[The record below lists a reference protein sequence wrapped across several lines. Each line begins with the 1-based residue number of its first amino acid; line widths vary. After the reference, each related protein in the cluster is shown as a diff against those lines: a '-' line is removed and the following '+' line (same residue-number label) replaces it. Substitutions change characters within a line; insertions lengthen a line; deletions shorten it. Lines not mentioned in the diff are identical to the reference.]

1 MYMAMFTYGWMNVNV
16 NDHAPNMCVIL
27 FLWWKVDK
35 N

>member
-1 MYMAMFTYGWMNVNV
+1 MYVTMFTYGWMNVDV
-16 NDHAPNMCVIL
+16 EDYTPNMCVIL